1 MTTDSRDTPRT
12 DALLKSCSPRPDGV
26 AADALIR
33 LARQLEREL
42 AQARAAAFEEAAKL
56 CEAEVN
62 KYSRMGKEAT
72 ECRIALAYAAK
83 AIRAAGGRG

>member
-1 MTTDSRDTPRT
+1 MSNDSPTPRT

-42 AQARAAAFEEAAKL
+42 AQARAAAYEEAAKI
-56 CEAEVN
+56 CDDPAN
-62 KYSRMGKEAT
+62 GTPMMCAT
-72 ECRIALAYAAK
+72 